1 MKYERALL
9 ILAAMV
15 AAASPYFGIPGW
27 SPSLATVAALVAISL
42 IGLNLIFGYCGMLA
56 LGQAAFAVIPAY
68 VSGILSALGVPVLLA
83 VLIGFALTVFIAR
96 VLAEIFIRLPGIYL
110 AVGTLGF
117 AYVAEG
123 ITRAFPSVTGGA
135 SGLVLTLPFVLTETQ
150 WYAAAI
156 LALAVAI
163 IVTIYV
169 LRGSAARTLKLV
181 RHDELA
187 AAVAGIDVVKLK
199 AKVFSIGAAYSA
211 AGGLMLAYYTSVV
224 TPEMGGANT
233 SLEYLAMVVI
243 GGAGSIAGP
252 VIGAAVIYWLFSV
265 AGAAA
270 RYELLVYGACFLAVI
285 LFAPGGLAALF
296 QKLPRLGRAVAGGTD
311 NAIETMPPRV
321 VTGSGLRALDVSKYF
336 GGLQAVRNVS
346 LSVARGEIV
355 AVLGP
360 NGAGKSTFFNILS
373 GIEHADDGNI
383 MLDDNSISDQSI
395 HTRAATIGRSFQV
408 PRLVLDM
415 TVLHNVLVRVDQL
428 YPALSESIR
437 VSIALAELGR
447 FGLADLASTKVGEVA
462 VGYHK
467 LIDIARAAVGSP
479 ALLLLDEPAVGL
491 TEKELEA
498 LKDIIRT
505 LTKSGAAVVVVD
517 HNVEFITAI
526 ADRILVM
533 EGGKAL
539 AFGAPREVL
548 DSASVRAA
556 YLGVLA

>member
-1 MKYERALL
+1 
-9 ILAAMV
+9 
-15 AAASPYFGIPGW
+15 
-27 SPSLATVAALVAISL
+27 
-42 IGLNLIFGYCGMLA
+42 
-56 LGQAAFAVIPAY
+56 
-68 VSGILSALGVPVLLA
+68 
-83 VLIGFALTVFIAR
+83 
-96 VLAEIFIRLPGIYL
+96 
-110 AVGTLGF
+110 
-117 AYVAEG
+117 
-123 ITRAFPSVTGGA
+123 
-135 SGLVLTLPFVLTETQ
+135 
-150 WYAAAI
+150 
-156 LALAVAI
+156 
-163 IVTIYV
+163 
-169 LRGSAARTLKLV
+169 
-181 RHDELA
+181 
-187 AAVAGIDVVKLK
+187 
-199 AKVFSIGAAYSA
+199 
-211 AGGLMLAYYTSVV
+211 
-224 TPEMGGANT
+224 
-233 SLEYLAMVVI
+233 
-243 GGAGSIAGP
+243 
-252 VIGAAVIYWLFSV
+252 
-265 AGAAA
+265 
-270 RYELLVYGACFLAVI
+270 
-285 LFAPGGLAALF
+285 
-296 QKLPRLGRAVAGGTD
+296 
-311 NAIETMPPRV
+311 
-321 VTGSGLRALDVSKYF
+321 LRALDVSKYF

-548 DSASVRAA
+548 NSASVRAA